1 MFAHQLTENE
11 KALIQHFQEAAQAIG
26 FDGVYSLDPV
36 DRGVLAVADLVRQ
49 QTLLKV
55 LKELNMTGQDAA
67 KFVFDLHRH
76 DAPDTEEEVESQIRL
91 LMRNG

>member
-1 MFAHQLTENE
+1 MFAHQLTDNE

-49 QTLLKV
+49 QTLLQV
-55 LKELNMTGQDAA
+55 LKALNMTGQHAG
-67 KFVFDLHRH
+67 KFVFDLQRYE
-76 DAPDTEEEVESQIRL
+76 APATEEEVKSQLRSL
-91 LMRNG
+91 TRTG